1 MSQSIQAIWINAN
14 SSFKRFDG
22 RLVRYLSQQKAIA
35 FWEYQQ
41 DQDEPSSL
49 NVALILLHD
58 YLKSVPQP
66 IHLIGHGTGGLL
78 ALMYARK
85 YSHKVKSLT
94 LLGVGFH
101 PAVDWQAHY
110 YAMRKLLPCSQE
122 IVLSRMVQKLFGYQ
136 NKYNTVG
143 LIEILKQDLATS
155 PAPHSLYQEARI
167 TPGAVPMPLMVCGSE
182 NDEIVNTNSLYD
194 WRSCFKE
201 SDVLW
206 QCPQGHHFFH
216 YFFPNA
222 VGKEIIKF
230 WKNIFATE
238 VSSNSLVAKKTSG
251 MIY

>member
-1 MSQSIQAIWINAN
+1 MPQSIEAIWINAN

-22 RLVRYLSQQKAIA
+22 RVVRYLSQQKPVA

-41 DQDEPSSL
+41 NQDEPSSL
-49 NVALILLHD
+49 DVALILLHD
-58 YLKSVPQP
+58 YINSLPQP

-85 YSHKVKSLT
+85 YPHKVKSLT

-101 PAVDWQAHY
+101 PAIDWQAHY

-122 IVLSRMVQKLFGYQ
+122 IILSRMVEKLFGYQ
-136 NKYNTVG
+136 NRYNTVG
-143 LIEILKQDLATS
+143 LSEILKQDLATS

-167 TPGAVPMPLMVCGSE
+167 APMEVPMPLMVCGSE

-194 WRSCFKE
+194 WQNCFKK

-206 QCPQGHHFFH
+206 ECPQGHHFFH
-216 YFFPNA
+216 YFFPNE
-222 VGKEIIKF
+222 VGKRIIEF
-230 WKNIFATE
+230 WKSI
-238 VSSNSLVAKKTSG
+238 SAKKVFSDSLAAEQTSLA
-251 MIY
+251 